1 MPTKKGAIVLAN
13 AKSYSL
19 GPGLS
24 TAEQVAGFCYLPFY
38 VVLLALGIEY
48 LSGLLGLGLTQLQ
61 LNVVYFVLNCIMIW
75 VIFHNF
81 LLRSF
86 RAIRFWE
93 LVQAL
98 ILGFCLYYAGNL
110 LCSLLVQLLKLQIP
124 SYNDE
129 TVVELL
135 SQSRWVMLACTIVL
149 APMVE
154 ETLFRG
160 LIFGVLRRQSRI
172 AAYAVT
178 ILLFAAVHVWQ
189 YLLVYDPG
197 DVLLSAVQ
205 YIPAGIALGWTYE
218 KCNTV
223 WGPIF
228 LHMLINAIS
237 AGVLSLL

>member
-1 MPTKKGAIVLAN
+1 MANTKSN
-13 AKSYSL
+13 SL

-38 VVLLALGIEY
+38 VILLSMGIQWVA
-48 LSGLLGLGLTQLQ
+48 GLIGLTLTEVQ
-61 LNVVYFVLNCIMIW
+61 LNLCYFVINCIMIW

-98 ILGFCLYYAGNL
+98 ILGFCLYYTGNL
-110 LCSLLVQLLKLQIP
+110 VFAWIMRLLDLTVV

-129 TVVELL
+129 TIQALMA
-135 SQSRWVMLACTIVL
+135 QSYWVMVISSVVI
-149 APMVE
+149 APLVE
-154 ETLFRG
+154 ETLVRG
-160 LIFGVLRRQSRI
+160 LLFGVIRRKSRI
-172 AAYAVT
+172 AAYFTTVVF
-178 ILLFAAVHVWQ
+178 FAAIHVWQ
-189 YLLVYDPG
+189 YLMIYDFKS
-197 DVLLSAVQ
+197 VLLAALQ

-228 LHMLINAIS
+228 LHMTINAVSVGI
-237 AGVLSLL
+237 LSFLNG